1 MKDID
6 RSGGRFGEERG
17 TPVGRTAFHWH
28 FHQQEGGMG
37 TCHADGF
44 PLAGGTERLI
54 AAVAGGSRQEE
65 EEEDEGEERRK
76 KKKKGERRR
85 KKKKEEEGR
94 RWMKNTKEK

>member
-1 MKDID
+1 MKDIN
-6 RSGGRFGEERG
+6 RSGGRFGEETG

-44 PLAGGTERLI
+44 PLARGTERPI
-54 AAVAGGSRQEE
+54 AAVAGGSRQ

-85 KKKKEEEGR
+85 KKKKEEER
-94 RWMKNTKEK
+94 